1 MVSNIIFDLGGVLID
16 WNPRYMYR
24 HIFDDEKKME
34 WFLTDICSSDWNEQQ
49 DAGRTLAEGTQL
61 LQDQFPEWKQE
72 IAAFYGRWEEMLG
85 GAIDPTV
92 AILKEINDNNR
103 HNLYALTNWS
113 NETFPVALERYDF
126 LQIFEGIVVSG
137 KEMCKKP
144 DQRIYRIL
152 LDRFGLK
159 PNESLFIDDNKRNV
173 QAALQLG
180 IQALWFDTPEKLR
193 LDLKEMHIL

>member
-16 WNPRYMYR
+16 WNPRYVYR

-103 HNLYALTNWS
+103 HNIYALNQ
-113 NETFPVALERYDF
+113 LE
-126 LQIFEGIVVSG
+126 Q
-137 KEMCKKP
+137 
-144 DQRIYRIL
+144 
-152 LDRFGLK
+152 
-159 PNESLFIDDNKRNV
+159 
-173 QAALQLG
+173 
-180 IQALWFDTPEKLR
+180 
-193 LDLKEMHIL
+193 

>member
-1 MVSNIIFDLGGVLID
+1 MTI
-16 WNPRYMYR
+16 
-24 HIFDDEKKME
+24 
-34 WFLTDICSSDWNEQQ
+34 
-49 DAGRTLAEGTQL
+49 
-61 LQDQFPEWKQE
+61 
-72 IAAFYGRWEEMLG
+72 
-85 GAIDPTV
+85 TV
-92 AILKEINDNNR
+92 ITFTP
-103 HNLYALTNWS
+103 LTNWS

-159 PNESLFIDDNKRNV
+159 PNESLFIDDNKKNV

>member
-16 WNPRYMYR
+16 WNPRYVYR

-34 WFLTDICSSDWNEQQ
+34 WFLTEICSSDWNEQQ

-92 AILKEINDNNR
+92 DILKEIHDNNR